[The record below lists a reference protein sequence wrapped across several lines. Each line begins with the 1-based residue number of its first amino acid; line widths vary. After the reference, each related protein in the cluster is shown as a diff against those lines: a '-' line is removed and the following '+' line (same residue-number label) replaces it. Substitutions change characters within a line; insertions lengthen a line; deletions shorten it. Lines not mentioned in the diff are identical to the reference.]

1 MESLCHLLASI
12 KKIWSC
18 LYFSFSAYSYFWS
31 VQPKTQKTFYFER
44 EKDKVSDLFEQFV
57 TLLELLS
64 AVFEHGADTIV
75 FPQPLLVGVLL
86 QVYVGET
93 QRPQTLTK
101 ECERVNRVGTN
112 HHQIQMRMCHAVK
125 SV

>member
-1 MESLCHLLASI
+1 MFRGVGHNGVTLPPAGKHQEKFVLLV
-12 KKIWSC
+12 
-18 LYFSFSAYSYFWS
+18 FSFSSYSYFWS

-64 AVFEHGADTIV
+64 AVFQHGADTIV

-101 ECERVNRVGTN
+101 ECERVSRAGTN
-112 HHQIQMRMCHAVK
+112 HHHI
-125 SV
+125 